1 MSNWEYVR
9 LFGLG
14 ENQPSDSDISAIAN
28 QIKSIQDN
36 TKNNIPAA
44 YTYFGQFISHD
55 LTHLGHG
62 TREPASTFDDLSKIT
77 LRRNPTLN
85 LDSIYGGGLADSQ
98 IPFDQAT
105 GAFCLGLDSA
115 GASNDLPREDNGR
128 ARIGDL
134 RNDEN
139 LLIAQFQVLFMKLHN
154 KRVLKHHSAGDN
166 DPQSL
171 FEKSRQEVIAIY
183 QHLVLHDFAKRILP
197 GPGVSRSGERSES
210 LYEVIINEGAGKL
223 IPRDGSGIQIS
234 AELTGA
240 ALRFGHSMV
249 DTQYDLNYRNGRN
262 GEKTRLL
269 LNELFT
275 QTSTHINFQSPLGKE
290 NIIDWQF
297 FVNFEK
303 YLGKDA
309 QKPNLARKIDLSINP
324 YMLNI
329 PGENAAPDSCPASPD
344 IDIVERNI
352 QRGRELGLK
361 SGQEICQA
369 LFEKHPDVANRLR
382 LKPLADDIG
391 FFQSLRSA
399 GNHAMA
405 LHTPLWVYVLL
416 EADIQQ
422 DSRLGALGGWIVA
435 DGLLAAAQQAH
446 NTTPHSWTV
455 EDLVLGE
462 SGEAL
467 GKIRAGNDP
476 VELADVVAF
485 VYPDLVSGNHS
496 TH

>member
-14 ENQPSDSDISAIAN
+14 ENQPSDSDISVIAN

-62 TREPASTFDDLSKIT
+62 TREPVSTCKDLSRIA

-85 LDSIYGGGLADSQ
+85 LDSIYGGGLSDSQ
-98 IPFDQAT
+98 IPFDQAS
-105 GAFCLGLDSA
+105 GAFCLGQDSA
-115 GASNDLPREDNGR
+115 GGSNDLPREDSGR

-154 KRVLKHHSAGDN
+154 KLVQKHLSTGES
-166 DPQSL
+166 DPETL
-171 FEKSRQEVIAIY
+171 FQNSRQEVIAIY

-197 GPGVSRSGERSES
+197 SPGVNRSGERRES
-210 LYEVIINEGAGKL
+210 VYDVIIKEGAGKL
-223 IPRDGSGIQIS
+223 LPRDCPGLQIS

-240 ALRFGHSMV
+240 AMRFGHSMV
-249 DTQYDLNYRNGRN
+249 DTQYDLNFRNGDS

-269 LNELFT
+269 LQELFT
-275 QTSTHINFQSPLGKE
+275 HTSTHIDFQNPLPVE
-290 NIIDWQF
+290 NLIDWRF
-297 FVNFEK
+297 FVSLEK
-303 YLGKDA
+303 YLGNDA
-309 QKPNLARKIDLSINP
+309 EKPNLARKIDLSINP
-324 YMLNI
+324 YMLRI

-361 SGQEICQA
+361 SGQEICQK
-369 LFEKHPDVANRLR
+369 LLQKHPDVANRLG
-382 LKPLADDIG
+382 LKPLSDDIG
-391 FFQSLRSA
+391 FFQSLKSA
-399 GNHAMA
+399 GSHAMT

-435 DGLLAAAQQAH
+435 DGLLAAAQQVD
-446 NTTPHSWTV
+446 NTVPNGCTI
-455 EDLVLGE
+455 EDLILGE
-462 SGEAL
+462 SGESL

-485 VYPDLVSGNHS
+485 VYPDLVSRNHS